1 RHLHRPRPDRDR
13 RRAALAAGVAA
24 QERPGTRRSRPRPC
38 SPEDPP
44 GSIHPATPA
53 RRARIRSLRL
63 LRSFGTEPGPTG
75 QHPDRARGAL
85 PGFPARPA
93 GGGFRLA
100 RAPVPGAPVPVAGA
114 LAARAAFARGFF
126 APAVAH
132 RFFGPA
138 VPGGFF
144 AVAVAHRFFG
154 LAVPGGF
161 FAPAFD
167 DGFFMRG
174 PGRFARDR
182 PVAAFDVPRFF
193 GTGAR

>member
-1 RHLHRPRPDRDR
+1 
-13 RRAALAAGVAA
+13 
-24 QERPGTRRSRPRPC
+24 
-38 SPEDPP
+38 
-44 GSIHPATPA
+44 
-53 RRARIRSLRL
+53 
-63 LRSFGTEPGPTG
+63 GTEPGPTG

-85 PGFPARPA
+85 PVFPARPA

-132 RFFGPA
+132 G
-138 VPGGFF
+138 
-144 AVAVAHRFFG
+144 FFG

-193 GTGAR
+193 GTGARAGAGFLVRALGVCRALRGRGALAGRGGGTGTRGSARSG